1 MDKLGTWIRSVRL
14 EKGLEIKDLS
24 YESGLTSAQIS
35 RIETLNSDVTVNSI
49 VRIAY
54 GLNIDLKDVLAQL
67 EIRAFFS
74 RLLDTGQQDKSSNI
88 VTIQDV
94 EAFLKFY
101 RSEPRR
107 AKDELI
113 SAYHVIR
120 ENNRDQQ
127 EEKLSNFDTA
137 DIIWEATQALS
148 KKYLPIPYPKGM
160 KEETI
165 EEIYKTGGVIT
176 IRDLAAYVMA
186 CRRSSGLSLR
196 KLAEQTNVSYNA
208 IARLERGELER
219 ISFTE
224 IISLDKA
231 LKLDG
236 RLIAICWAA
245 GEFQAGISRIKV
257 LDDQNT
263 SPSFGWDPEELA
275 FSDTFI
281 TINRWNNAVGLNKEW
296 FSELRKILTFY
307 TVA

>member
-54 GLNIDLKDVLAQL
+54 GLNIELKDVLAEL
-67 EIRAFFS
+67 EVRAFFP
-74 RLLDTGQQDKSSNI
+74 RLLDTGQQDKSSDI

-94 EAFLKFY
+94 EAFLRFY

-113 SAYHVIR
+113 NAYHVIR
-120 ENNRDQQ
+120 ENNQDQQ
-127 EEKLSNFDTA
+127 EAKLSEFDTA

-165 EEIYKTGGVIT
+165 EEIYKAGGVIT

-186 CRRSSGLSLR
+186 CRRSSGQSLR
-196 KLAEQTNVSYNA
+196 KLAEYTDVSYNA

-224 IISLDKA
+224 IISLDRA

-245 GEFQAGISRIKV
+245 GEFQTGISRVKAV
-257 LDDQNT
+257 QDRNNFPN
-263 SPSFGWDPEELA
+263 SGWDPEEYA
-275 FSDTFI
+275 FVDTLI
-281 TINRWNNAVGLNKEW
+281 SVMRWNQVISLNKEW
-296 FSELRKILTFY
+296 WSELKRVLSFY
-307 TVA
+307 SEA

>member
-54 GLNIDLKDVLAQL
+54 GLNIEIKDVLAEL
-67 EIRAFFS
+67 EIRAFFPC
-74 RLLDTGQQDKSSNI
+74 LLNTGQQGKTSDI

-94 EAFLKFY
+94 EAFLRFY
-101 RSEPRR
+101 RSEPRQ

-113 SAYHVIR
+113 NAYHVIR

-127 EEKLSNFDTA
+127 EEKLSEFDTA
-137 DIIWEATQALS
+137 DIVWEATQALS

-165 EEIYKTGGVIT
+165 EEIYRAGGVIT

-196 KLAEQTNVSYNA
+196 KMAEFTEVSYNA

-224 IISLDKA
+224 ITALEKA

-236 RLIAICWAA
+236 TLIAICWAA
-245 GEFQAGISRIKV
+245 GEFQTGISRVKV
-257 LDDQNT
+257 LTDQ
-263 SPSFGWDPEELA
+263 SPLPVSGWDVEELA
-275 FSDTFI
+275 FADTLI
-281 TINRWNNAVGLNKEW
+281 TIVRWNTQLSINRDW
-296 FSELRKILTFY
+296 IIELKRILSFY
-307 TVA
+307 AE

>member
-1 MDKLGTWIRSVRL
+1 MNKLGTWIRSVRL

-54 GLNIDLKDVLAQL
+54 GLNIDLKDVLAEL

-74 RLLDTGQQDKSSNI
+74 SLLDTEHQDKSSDI
-88 VTIQDV
+88 VTVQDV

-101 RSEPRR
+101 SSEPRQ
-107 AKDELI
+107 AKDVLI
-113 SAYHVIR
+113 TAYHLIR
-120 ENNRDQQ
+120 EKNQEQQ
-127 EEKLSNFDTA
+127 KEILSEFDTA

-148 KKYLPIPYPKGM
+148 KKYLPIPYPKGPR
-160 KEETI
+160 EEII
-165 EEIYKTGGVIT
+165 EEIYRKRGVIT

-186 CRRSSGLSLR
+186 CRRSSGQSLR
-196 KLAEQTNVSYNA
+196 ELAEYTDVSYNA

-231 LKLDG
+231 LNLDG
-236 RLIAICWAA
+236 RMIAICWAA
-245 GEFQAGISRIKV
+245 GEFNTGISRIKAMA
-257 LDDQNT
+257 DQNPL
-263 SPSFGWDPEELA
+263 PSYGWDPEELA
-275 FSDTFI
+275 FVDTFVTI
-281 TINRWNNAVGLNKEW
+281 TRWNSVLSVNNSWLET
-296 FSELRKILTFY
+296 LREENLSYFY
-307 TVA
+307 

>member
-54 GLNIDLKDVLAQL
+54 GLNIELKDVLAEL
-67 EIRAFFS
+67 EIRAFFP
-74 RLLDTGQQDKSSNI
+74 RLLDTGQQDKSSDI

-94 EAFLKFY
+94 EAFLRFY

-120 ENNRDQQ
+120 ENNQDQQ
-127 EEKLSNFDTA
+127 EAKISEFDTA

-165 EEIYKTGGVIT
+165 EEIYRTGGVIT

-186 CRRSSGLSLR
+186 CRRSSGQSLR
-196 KLAEQTNVSYNA
+196 KLAEYTDVSYNA

-245 GEFQAGISRIKV
+245 GEFQTGIIRKKH
-257 LDDQNT
+257 LTNQNT
-263 SPSFGWDPEELA
+263 LSSSGWDPEELA
-275 FSDTFI
+275 FADTFT
-281 TINRWNNAVGLNKEW
+281 TIARWNNAMKLNKTW
-296 FSELRKILTFY
+296 FSEIQKLLSFY
-307 TVA
+307 YEG

>member
-54 GLNIDLKDVLAQL
+54 GLNFKLKDVLAEI
-67 EIRAFFS
+67 EIRAFFPRFQS
-74 RLLDTGQQDKSSNI
+74 TKQPDEDSSI
-88 VTIQDV
+88 LTIQDV
-94 EAFLKFY
+94 EAFLRFY
-101 RSEPRR
+101 HSEPRQ
-107 AKDELI
+107 AKDQLI
-113 SAYHVIR
+113 NAYHVIR
-120 ENNRDQQ
+120 EKNPDRQ
-127 EEKLSNFDTA
+127 EEKISEFDTA
-137 DIIWEATQALS
+137 DIVWEATQALS

-160 KEETI
+160 SEETI

-186 CRRSSGLSLR
+186 CRRTSGQSLR
-196 KLAEQTNVSYNA
+196 KLAEYTDVSYNA

-224 IISLDKA
+224 IIALDKA

-245 GEFQAGISRIKV
+245 GEFQTGISRVNV
-257 LDDQNT
+257 LANQN
-263 SPSFGWDPEELA
+263 PLPNFGWDPEELA
-275 FSDTFI
+275 FTDTLI
-281 TINRWNNAVGLNKEW
+281 TIVRWNNKLSINREW
-296 FSELRKILTFY
+296 LIELRRILSFY
-307 TVA
+307 AQ